1 VQHILSNCVFT
12 RQFWHNIL
20 TPIGFS
26 IVAPKRRDSCFAEW
40 WRKASARIPKS
51 KRKGFN
57 SVVILGAW
65 SLWKQRNRCIFYG
78 ARPCLS
84 TSEDG
89 FKDEM
94 WLWFFCR
101 SQEHALSFLS
111 WLEEG
116 FLASLYA
123 VVVVCCV

>member
-1 VQHILSNCVFT
+1 MLHKCWTADRLKKGGSIILKIVFYVIKKMKLCSIFY
-12 RQFWHNIL
+12 Q
-20 TPIGFS
+20 IGLS
-26 IVAPKRRDSCFAEW
+26 IVASKRRDSCFAEW

-94 WLWFFCR
+94 WLWF
-101 SQEHALSFLS
+101 SATAKNMH
-111 WLEEG
+111 
-116 FLASLYA
+116 SLFYPG
-123 VVVVCCV
+123 